1 MPVSGFMVII
11 PFILMIGSITL
22 FIMFVLAHRKMAKA
36 HVDIAQHLSVIANK
50 MKAD

>member
-1 MPVSGFMVII
+1 MTVPAFMTFI
-11 PFILMIGSITL
+11 PLLLMVGSIIL

-36 HVDIAQHLSVIANK
+36 HVDIAQHLGVIANK